1 MQPIEDFFNSIVN
14 LPSLPKVVQEVM
26 QMLNDD
32 SVDINLLAS
41 TIEQDPV
48 IAAKVLKMANSSF
61 YGVTRGVK
69 NIDDAVAILGLA
81 KLRSLVIACGVT
93 GVITHVPGLD
103 LKRFWSHSL
112 LSAGIS
118 RELAKELRLDAE
130 VAYIAGLLHNIGDL
144 LLHLVFPV
152 MASEVDAICADASAE
167 KRRLVERDVIGYDH
181 CQIGE
186 ELALR
191 WSFPSEILRVLA
203 SYTSPL
209 DKGACGLA
217 PVIYL
222 AAHIAQGLVRGDQTD
237 AIVLSLNAEVS
248 DHLKLSQD
256 DLLPSIERY
265 RCLLQEAIAII

>member
-1 MQPIEDFFNSIVN
+1 MQPIEDFFNSIVD

-32 SVDINLLAS
+32 ALNINLLAGVVA
-41 TIEQDPV
+41 QDAV

-61 YGVTRGVK
+61 YGVTRAVK
-69 NIDDAVAILGLA
+69 NIDDAVAILGSA
-81 KLRSLVIACGVT
+81 RLRSLVIASGLT

-112 LSAGIS
+112 LAAGIS
-118 RELAKELRLDAE
+118 REIAKQLGLDAE

-152 MASEVDAICADASAE
+152 MASEVDAMCVDVSAE
-167 KRRLVERDVIGYDH
+167 KRRLVERDVIGFDH

-191 WSFPSEILRVLA
+191 WNFPSEISRVLRC
-203 SYTSPL
+203 YTAPL
-209 DKGACGLA
+209 DKAACGIA
-217 PVIYL
+217 PVVYV
-222 AAHIAQGLVRGDQTD
+222 AAHIAQGLVRGDE
-237 AIVLSLNAEVS
+237 ANLIAASLNAEVAQ
-248 DHLKLSQD
+248 HLKFSDD
-256 DLLPSIERY
+256 DLLAAVEHY
-265 RCLLQEAIAII
+265 RDLLLEANAMM